1 MKLIQVMN
9 ICDKVRL
16 VLKIFVLL
24 CIYFQCRCMPYR
36 INIIYS
42 SQYEYF
48 GQRIFLSRL
57 GASLKLISLV
67 NDAVFMWQ
75 SSEIQ
80 LKPDGR

>member
-1 MKLIQVMN
+1 MN
-9 ICDKVRL
+9 ICDKARL

-24 CIYFQCRCMPYR
+24 CIYFQCRCMPCR

-48 GQRIFLSRL
+48 GQRIFLSWL

-80 LKPDGR
+80 LKPDGDKDSHL